1 MDDGILMAGLL
12 SPSNLI
18 SFMKGAFGLGIVIF
32 VHELGHFLVAKA
44 CGVKCEKFYVGFD
57 PPLKI
62 AGISLPR
69 TLFKKQWG
77 ETEYGIG
84 IVPLGG
90 YVKMLGQDDNPAN
103 AAAEAERIRLSGEQL
118 DPRSYPAKSV
128 PQRMAIISAG
138 VVFNLVFGILFATVA
153 YKMGVT
159 YTPTVIGGASVG
171 DPAWL
176 AGIKSGDRIVSL
188 DPEKPDDDRLRFAN
202 DLKFKMFSLDPN
214 ETVDLRLKDTDG
226 NIRNVMVQP
235 NSGYQKMVG
244 TPTIGI
250 WMAKSPVVYAVI
262 GGSIAESAGLKP
274 GDRIHAITVDG
285 KRTEIDPEGPGHD
298 LQSALAQSQMKPITL
313 SVSRTD
319 KDTGQESTADVTLG
333 LEASERFGIELSM
346 GPIVCIQDG
355 SVAAM
360 AGLQVGDIL
369 QTINDE
375 PVGDPLTLPVRLLQ
389 YTDQDIRLGV
399 QRDGSSLQ
407 FSVRPSP
414 PLKLSEVRRRNGPI
428 GIDSLGVGYVMYPT
442 VAGIVPDSPAAKA
455 GLQVGD
461 VLSSV
466 QMVMPEQTIPEAKK
480 WKYFQGIQDYLSVR
494 RNNTLL
500 EAYEL
505 DKPLTIN
512 NYQQIADQDSTMA
525 NLVGWPFIVSTVQDS
540 ITKFEID
547 LDYQR
552 DGTSM
557 KVRLQPAKS
566 DTTVDTS
573 RGFVL
578 KGYEEVR
585 IAETWGEAFAL
596 GRREVWEG
604 MKQVVLVLRRMTSNY
619 KNLGGPL
626 TIVAAATMEASEG
639 WSRLL
644 IFLTLLSANLAVLNF
659 LPIPVLDGGHML
671 FLAYEGVVGKPVDE
685 RIQMSLTLVGFSL
698 LMGLM
703 VFVFGLDISRFL
715 G

>member
-138 VVFNLVFGILFATVA
+138 VIFNLAFGILFATVA
-153 YKMGVT
+153 YRMGVS

-188 DPEKPDDDRLRFAN
+188 DPAKPDDDRLRFAN
-202 DLKFKMFSLDPN
+202 DLKFKMFSLDEN
-214 ETVDLRLKDTDG
+214 EMVELRLKDTDG
-226 NIRNVMVQP
+226 NIRNVVVQP

-250 WMAKSPVVYAVI
+250 WMAKSPIVYAVI

-285 KRTEIDPEGPGHD
+285 KRTQIDPEGPGHD

-319 KDTGQESTADVTLG
+319 KETGEESTAEVTLG

-346 GPIVCIQDG
+346 GPIVCIQEG
-355 SVAAM
+355 SVAAE
-360 AGLQVGDIL
+360 AGLEVGDIL
-369 QTINDE
+369 QTINDA

-389 YTDQDIRLGV
+389 YTGQDIRLGV
-399 QRDGSSLQ
+399 RRDGDLMQ
-407 FSVRPSP
+407 LSVRPSP

-428 GIDSLGVGYVMYPT
+428 GIDSLGVGYVMHPT
-442 VAGIVPDSPAAKA
+442 VTGLVPDSPAAKA
-455 GLQVGD
+455 GIQVGD
-461 VLSSV
+461 VLTSV
-466 QMVMPEQTIPEAKK
+466 QMVMPEQTVPAEKR
-480 WKYFQGIQDYLSVR
+480 WTYFQGIQDYLSR
-494 RNNTLL
+494 RRHGTML

-505 DKPLTIN
+505 DKALLISEEHN
-512 NYQQIADQDSTMA
+512 N
-525 NLVGWPFIVSTVQDS
+525 WPFIVATVQDS

-547 LDYQR
+547 LNYER
-552 DGTSM
+552 DGQPKS
-557 KVRLQPAKS
+557 VRLQPAKS

-578 KGYEEVR
+578 KGYEEIR
-585 IAETWGEAFAL
+585 LAETWGEAFAL

-604 MKQVVLVLRRMTSNY
+604 MKQVVYVLRRMTSNY

-703 VFVFGLDISRFL
+703 IFVFGLDISRFL